1 MNMIIKLS
9 FLLAILFQIAFAS
22 SDQTPLGRL
31 VAKRQVGCDP
41 RLEYTGIYLNDK
53 LVFHI

>member
-9 FLLAILFQIAFAS
+9 FVLAILFQIALAS
-22 SDQTPLGRL
+22 SDQSPLGRL

-41 RLEYTGIYLNDK
+41 RLEYTGFY
-53 LVFHI
+53 FF